1 MSGTGKLV
9 QESLQLLGDVR
20 KKLNML
26 ISSREHEFLA
36 LGENIMSLSDAVGG
50 VRQRSA
56 ELVELVSG
64 EAIYSVINQLA
75 DDMGRLHELCSVG
88 SESNLDELVRVRS
101 NLHEL
106 IRLIQSYARVVRTL
120 QMLGISTRIE
130 SARLGTDGRGFN
142 TLADD
147 VEKLAG
153 KIVEYSG
160 QIVQYAK
167 SLDALADEA
176 SVRSQIMLGDQQT
189 CALEAASGMTDRVH
203 LLQDAAQAAK
213 ERSEHVDALMSDI
226 AASMGQ
232 IVSSLQFH
240 DIVRQQVEHVDEI
253 LESVSRM
260 VIEKQE
266 DSSPDEELV
275 WIMDVARLQA
285 MQLEHSRDSFSDA
298 VGQLSA
304 GLGQIASNVMHV
316 AHTAVSGDSVA
327 GSALDSISQTIND
340 TAERMR
346 GVAAQG
352 GEMGETMSSVASTVA
367 DMAGFLEHIED
378 VGAEIELIALNASI
392 KAAHTGDKGKAL
404 GVLASS
410 IQRLSQDAGNQ
421 TGVIAA
427 TLDTVS
433 SSADSLKS
441 QARSFHDATVI
452 NETIGKL
459 EEVTGS
465 LRALGMQAENLASA
479 LSREAGDIAE
489 SISSVVRGI
498 TFEKTVGKE
507 LSAAQERLQGLVR
520 RIEAAVP
527 DAKSV
532 RRPAQLDQMMNR
544 YTMKQERDIHL
555 KAFGGQSD
563 EADDDNIELF

>member
-1 MSGTGKLV
+1 
-9 QESLQLLGDVR
+9 
-20 KKLNML
+20 
-26 ISSREHEFLA
+26 
-36 LGENIMSLSDAVGG
+36 
-50 VRQRSA
+50 
-56 ELVELVSG
+56 
-64 EAIYSVINQLA
+64 
-75 DDMGRLHELCSVG
+75 
-88 SESNLDELVRVRS
+88 
-101 NLHEL
+101 
-106 IRLIQSYARVVRTL
+106 
-120 QMLGISTRIE
+120 
-130 SARLGTDGRGFN
+130 
-142 TLADD
+142 
-147 VEKLAG
+147 
-153 KIVEYSG
+153 
-160 QIVQYAK
+160 
-167 SLDALADEA
+167 
-176 SVRSQIMLGDQQT
+176 
-189 CALEAASGMTDRVH
+189 
-203 LLQDAAQAAK
+203 
-213 ERSEHVDALMSDI
+213 
-226 AASMGQ
+226 
-232 IVSSLQFH
+232 
-240 DIVRQQVEHVDEI
+240 
-253 LESVSRM
+253 
-260 VIEKQE
+260 
-266 DSSPDEELV
+266 
-275 WIMDVARLQA
+275 
-285 MQLEHSRDSFSDA
+285 

-479 LSREAGDIAE
+479 LSSEAGDIAE